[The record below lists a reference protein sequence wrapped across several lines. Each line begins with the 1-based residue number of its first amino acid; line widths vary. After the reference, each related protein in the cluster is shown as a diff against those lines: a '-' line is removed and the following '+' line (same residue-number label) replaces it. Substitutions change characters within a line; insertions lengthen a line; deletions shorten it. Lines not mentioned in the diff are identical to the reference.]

1 MGSDP
6 TFKLTEAFGAQPLLD
21 GVRGAVVLEV
31 EEHPLDAPVCAE
43 HLPELGVV
51 MGDALELRAPFAHLR
66 LFHEQATVFVLALR
80 RARRDPPEPLRLA
93 RRWRIERDVDD
104 VAGLDVEVMRERD
117 TEVGNLQP
125 VEVDHGPND
134 IVRREL
140 MSQDR
145 LEASLDIDLRPAI
158 DIVRIIQEQDAVVAG
173 AVAAQAERIAHAID
187 EITERMRHGGR
198 LFYAGAGTSGRIA
211 MLDASELPPTYG
223 IAPDL
228 VRVLIAGGE
237 RAYFE
242 AVEGAED
249 DEEAAIE
256 TVNREVRADDAIVG
270 IAASGTTPYTVAA
283 VRRANMLGALTIGVT
298 NVPGSPL
305 AQHVDIPIVIQT
317 GPEVIM
323 GSTRMKSGTAQ
334 KLVLNQLSTGVMI
347 RLGRVYSNLMID
359 MPATNEKLRNRAVRM
374 VELAAGVPR
383 PQAVQAIREADG
395 NVKLATVIAKKRI
408 GADEARELLGARP
421 LREVLE

>member
-1 MGSDP
+1 
-6 TFKLTEAFGAQPLLD
+6 
-21 GVRGAVVLEV
+21 
-31 EEHPLDAPVCAE
+31 
-43 HLPELGVV
+43 
-51 MGDALELRAPFAHLR
+51 
-66 LFHEQATVFVLALR
+66 
-80 RARRDPPEPLRLA
+80 
-93 RRWRIERDVDD
+93 
-104 VAGLDVEVMRERD
+104 
-117 TEVGNLQP
+117 
-125 VEVDHGPND
+125 
-134 IVRREL
+134 

-145 LEASLDIDLRPAI
+145 LDASLDIDLRPTLE
-158 DIVRIIQEQDAVVAG
+158 IVRIIQEQDARVAG

-187 EITERMRHGGR
+187 QIADRLRHGGR

-223 IAPDL
+223 VAPDL

-237 RAYFE
+237 RAYF
-242 AVEGAED
+242 AAAEGAED
-249 DEEAAIE
+249 DEDAAIE
-256 TVNREVRADDAIVG
+256 TVNREVTADDAIVG

-283 VRRANMLGALTIGVT
+283 VRRANMLGALTVGVT
-298 NVPGSPL
+298 NVASSPL
-305 AQHVDIPIVIQT
+305 AQHVDIPIVVET

-383 PQAVQAIREADG
+383 PMAAQAIREADG
-395 NVKLATVIAKKRI
+395 NVKIATVMARRKVS
-408 GADEARELLGARP
+408 ADEARALLETKT
-421 LREVLE
+421 LREVLG